1 MATDSHDDEQ
11 PWLTIAEA
19 ARRLGVSRQA
29 VSNRIKRGTLTTR
42 TSNRGVLVRIPP
54 ALPDAT
60 VASTVDDDFAQPL
73 LEPLPQRVAV
83 LEQKLAGLKQR
94 LEDRDVEVDRIR
106 TQLADQGAAHRAER
120 SEMLANAAAERERLL
135 GLLEKT
141 TVRPGVIERL
151 AAIFRLTRP

>member
-1 MATDSHDDEQ
+1 MATDSHDDGQ
-11 PWLTIAEA
+11 PWLTIAET

-73 LEPLPQRVAV
+73 SEPLPQRVAV
-83 LEQKLAGLKQR
+83 LEQELAGLKQR

-106 TQLADQGAAHRAER
+106 TQLADQGA
-120 SEMLANAAAERERLL
+120 
-135 GLLEKT
+135 
-141 TVRPGVIERL
+141 
-151 AAIFRLTRP
+151 